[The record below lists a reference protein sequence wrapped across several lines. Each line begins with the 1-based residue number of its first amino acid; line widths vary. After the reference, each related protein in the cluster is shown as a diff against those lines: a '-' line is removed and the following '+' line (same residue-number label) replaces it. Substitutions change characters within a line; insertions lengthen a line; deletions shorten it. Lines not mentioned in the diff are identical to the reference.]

1 MRALPARESILS
13 QAGCSAL
20 PELVKTRRSSRL
32 FSTTGIYKP
41 WLQEVIWSAIELPKP
56 VVQYPLLEAAGFACK
71 QNAAGMNI
79 VLMNNALTPAALLQQ
94 LTVVQEDQ
102 LYC

>member
-1 MRALPARESILS
+1 MLLKAL
-13 QAGCSAL
+13 L
-20 PELVKTRRSSRL
+20 PTRHRITITNPHYHKAKRV
-32 FSTTGIYKP
+32 YKP
-41 WLQEVIWSAIELPKP
+41 WLQQVIWSAIESPKSVLQFP
-56 VVQYPLLEAAGFACK
+56 SLDVAGFACK

-102 LYC
+102 LHC

>member
-1 MRALPARESILS
+1 MLLIAL
-13 QAGCSAL
+13 L
-20 PELVKTRRSSRL
+20 PSRHRIRI
-32 FSTTGIYKP
+32 TNPHYHKAKRVYKP
-41 WLQEVIWSAIELPKP
+41 WLQEVIWSAIESPKP